1 VSHISIVFFYINYE
15 YIALHSSVVAL
26 FFVVLYAVSG
36 SVSSFFSL
44 VIQKNI
50 SKITLAFSMS
60 TSTEG
65 RPKNVDKP
73 VKSNEVKELIIF

>member
-1 VSHISIVFFYINYE
+1 M
-15 YIALHSSVVAL
+15 L
-26 FFVVLYAVSG
+26 FLAASLL
-36 SVSSFFSL
+36 FFSL

-60 TSTEG
+60 TSSEG
-65 RPKNVDKP
+65 RPKIVDKP